1 MSEIPTFGQRSNPAA
16 APNCPRHPHERSV
29 DYCKRCNRPMCVA
42 CAIPTEVRSIC
53 VDCTTSPAK
62 RMRSRS
68 YGAPVTMALI
78 GMCVLLSLLEWV
90 LPVYQWFAFYP
101 PAAYFEPW
109 RFLTTAFLHSGLMHL
124 AFNMLALYWL
134 GQSLE
139 PLMGKMRYIG
149 LYLLSALGGTTFVL
163 AWVLVS
169 PTSFTTVTVG
179 ASGAVFGLFGA
190 IFVLQKAVGADTRS
204 VLTLLALNLG
214 YGFIVP
220 GISWQGHLGG
230 LIVGMAV
237 AWMLVKTDR
246 PRPGMTEKKQNLL
259 ALAALIGTAV
269 ALVAIQSLIYSLL
282 LGWYA

>member
-1 MSEIPTFGQRSNPAA
+1 
-16 APNCPRHPHERSV
+16 
-29 DYCKRCNRPMCVA
+29 MCVA
-42 CAIPTEVRSIC
+42 CVIPTEVRAIC

-68 YGAPVTMALI
+68 FGTPVTTALI
-78 GMCVLLSLLEWV
+78 GLCVLLSVAEWV

-109 RFLTTAFLHSGLMHL
+109 RFVTTAFLHSGIMHL

-139 PLMGKMRYIG
+139 PLIGKMRYIG

-169 PTSFTTVTVG
+169 PDSFETVTVG

-204 VLTLLALNLG
+204 ILVLLALNLG

-220 GISWQGHLGG
+220 GISWQGHIGG
-230 LIVGMAV
+230 LLVGITV
-237 AWMLVKTDR
+237 AWLLIQTDR
-246 PRPGMTEKKQNLL
+246 PRPGVTERKQNLQAVA
-259 ALAALIGTAV
+259 ALAA
-269 ALVAIQSLIYSLL
+269 VAIVLTLAQSAIYSLL
-282 LGWYA
+282 INWYT

>member
-1 MSEIPTFGQRSNPAA
+1 M
-16 APNCPRHPHERSV
+16 
-29 DYCKRCNRPMCVA
+29 
-42 CAIPTEVRSIC
+42 C

-68 YGAPVTMALI
+68 FGAPVTTALI
-78 GMCVLLSLLEWV
+78 GLCVLVSVAEWV
-90 LPVYQWFAFYP
+90 LPVFQWFAFYP
-101 PAAYFEPW
+101 PVAYFEPW
-109 RFLTTAFLHSGLMHL
+109 RFVTTAFLHSGLLHL
-124 AFNMLALYWL
+124 AFNMMALYWL

-139 PLMGKMRYIG
+139 PLMGTMRYIG

-169 PTSFTTVTVG
+169 PSSFDTVTVG

-204 VLTLLALNLG
+204 ILILLAINLG

-230 LIVGMAV
+230 LLVGMAV
-237 AWMLVKTDR
+237 AWMLVTTDR
-246 PRPGMTEKKQNLL
+246 PRPGVTEKKQNFQAGAVLV
-259 ALAALIGTAV
+259 ATAG
-269 ALVAIQSLIYSLL
+269 ALVLAQSGIYSLL
-282 LGWYA
+282 VSWYA

>member
-1 MSEIPTFGQRSNPAA
+1 
-16 APNCPRHPHERSV
+16 
-29 DYCKRCNRPMCVA
+29 MCVA
-42 CAIPTEVRSIC
+42 CAIPTEVRSVC

-68 YGAPVTMALI
+68 FGAPVTTALI
-78 GMCVLLSLLEWV
+78 GLCVLLSLADWV

-101 PAAYFEPW
+101 PAAYSQPW
-109 RFLTTAFLHSGLMHL
+109 RFLTTAFLHSGVLHL
-124 AFNMLALYWL
+124 AFNMMALYWL

-139 PLMGKMRYIG
+139 PLMGTMRYIG

-169 PTSFTTVTVG
+169 PSSFDTVTVG

-204 VLTLLALNLG
+204 VVTLLAINLG

-220 GISWQGHLGG
+220 GISWQGHVGG
-230 LIVGMAV
+230 LLVGMAV
-237 AWMLVKTDR
+237 AWLLVQTDR
-246 PRPGMTEKKQNLL
+246 PRPGVTEKKQNLQAVAVML
-259 ALAALIGTAV
+259 VTAV
-269 ALVAIQSLIYSLL
+269 ALVVAQSAIYAMLVKWYS
-282 LGWYA
+282 